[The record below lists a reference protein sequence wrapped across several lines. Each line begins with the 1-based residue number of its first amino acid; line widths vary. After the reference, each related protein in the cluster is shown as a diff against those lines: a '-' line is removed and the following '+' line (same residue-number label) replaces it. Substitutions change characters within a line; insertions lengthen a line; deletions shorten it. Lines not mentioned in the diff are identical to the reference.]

1 MGFVPEFVVV
11 SYPCLFRNINAGVSG
26 FEPEKAV
33 LETAVIPF
41 HHTPST
47 MAGEETPI
55 LPLNYGPKMFLI
67 SYYTIHSVP
76 HCIPQ

>member
-26 FEPEKAV
+26 FGPEKAV

-41 HHTPST
+41 HHTPSA
-47 MAGEETPI
+47 MAGEETAV
-55 LPLNYGPKMFLI
+55 LPLN
-67 SYYTIHSVP
+67 
-76 HCIPQ
+76 

>member
-1 MGFVPEFVVV
+1 
-11 SYPCLFRNINAGVSG
+11 
-26 FEPEKAV
+26 
-33 LETAVIPF
+33 
-41 HHTPST
+41 
-47 MAGEETPI
+47 MAGEETAV